1 MVAPL
6 QAASAYGNAL
16 KRAQFGGN
24 EPSGG
29 GFADLVKSAVSDA
42 VGLNKTQEKT
52 TLSGVARKADTL
64 DVASAIN
71 NAELTLQSVVTIRDR
86 VIQAYQEVSRMPI

>member
-16 KRAQFGGN
+16 KRAQSGGN
-24 EPSGG
+24 EPGG
-29 GFADLVKSAVSDA
+29 GFADLVKSAVNDA
-42 VGLNKTQEKT
+42 VGLNKAQEKA

>member
-1 MVAPL
+1 
-6 QAASAYGNAL
+6 
-16 KRAQFGGN
+16 
-24 EPSGG
+24 
-29 GFADLVKSAVSDA
+29 
-42 VGLNKTQEKT
+42 
-52 TLSGVARKADTL
+52 L

>member
-24 EPSGG
+24 EPASG

-42 VGLNKTQEKT
+42 VGLNKAQEKA